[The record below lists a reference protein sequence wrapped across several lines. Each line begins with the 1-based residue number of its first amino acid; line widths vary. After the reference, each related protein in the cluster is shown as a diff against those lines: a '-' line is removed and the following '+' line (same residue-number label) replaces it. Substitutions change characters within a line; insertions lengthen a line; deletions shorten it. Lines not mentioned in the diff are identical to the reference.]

1 MVLQAGCRIPRSSIG
16 SREDL
21 TKVESLQKLLHR
33 QTNATLHITTQN
45 KKYAFIKSN
54 RNILQTLRLQVS
66 FKRKPCTALFLSA
79 PNRPFSNIDNISYT
93 LVVFCVF

>member
-1 MVLQAGCRIPRSSIG
+1 MVLQARGRIPRSSIG

-33 QTNATLHITTQN
+33 QTNATVLHITTEN

-54 RNILQTLRLQVS
+54 RNILQILRLQAS
-66 FKRKPCTALFLSA
+66 FKRKSCTALFLSA
-79 PNRPFSNIDNISYT
+79 PNRPFSNINNINYT
-93 LVVFCVF
+93 